1 MNIGVVVF
9 PGSNCE
15 LDTQHVLKNLL
26 GQKVNLLW
34 HEQRDLEGSDVVIL
48 PGGFSYG
55 DYLRTGA
62 IARFSPIMESVIEF
76 ATKGKPVLGICNGF
90 QILIECGLL
99 PGALIT
105 NGSMR
110 FVSDHI
116 ILKIESDNSIYTSKY
131 DHSQLLKMPIAHIG
145 GSFFA
150 DDDTLEEIEGNDQ
163 VAFRYCDAEG
173 NVSSASNPTASIGN
187 IAGIYNKEGNVL
199 GLMPH
204 PERASENLLG
214 SSDGLGLF
222 ESLILFNQ

>member
-26 GQKVNLLW
+26 GQEVNLLW
-34 HEQRDLEGSDVVIL
+34 HEQRDLEGADVVIL

-76 ATKGKPVLGICNGF
+76 AAKGNPLLGICNGF
-90 QILIECGLL
+90 QILLECGLL
-99 PGALIT
+99 PGALVT
-105 NGSMR
+105 NGSLK
-110 FVSDHI
+110 FISDDV

-150 DDDTLEEIEGNDQ
+150 DDDTLEEIEGNNR

-173 NVSSASNPTASIGN
+173 KVNSKSNPNASIGN
-187 IAGIYNKEGNVL
+187 IAGIYNEEGNIL

-204 PERASENLLG
+204 PERASESLLG
-214 SSDGLGLF
+214 STDGLGLF
-222 ESLILFNQ
+222 ESLISFN

>member
-1 MNIGVVVF
+1 MKIGIVVF

-26 GQKVNLLW
+26 GQDVIMLW

-76 ATKGKPVLGICNGF
+76 AAKGKPLIGICNGF
-90 QILIECGLL
+90 QILLECGLL
-99 PGALIT
+99 PGALVT
-105 NGSMR
+105 NGSLK
-110 FVSDHI
+110 FISDDVI
-116 ILKIESDNSIYTSKY
+116 IRVETESSIYTSKY
-131 DHSQLLKMPIAHIG
+131 EKSQLLKMPIAHIG

-150 DDDTLEEIEGNDQ
+150 DDDTLEEIESDGR

-173 NVSSASNPTASIGN
+173 KVNSKSNPNASLGN

-204 PERASENLLG
+204 PERASESLLG
-214 SSDGLGLF
+214 STDGLGLF
-222 ESLILFNQ
+222 ESLISFN

>member
-1 MNIGVVVF
+1 MKIGIVVF

-26 GQKVNLLW
+26 GQDVIMLW

-76 ATKGKPVLGICNGF
+76 AAKGKPLIGICNGF
-90 QILIECGLL
+90 QILLECGLL
-99 PGALIT
+99 PGALVT
-105 NGSMR
+105 NGSLK
-110 FVSDHI
+110 FISDDVI
-116 ILKIESDNSIYTSKY
+116 IRVETESSIYTSKY
-131 DHSQLLKMPIAHIG
+131 EKSQLLKMPIAHIG

-150 DDDTLEEIEGNDQ
+150 DDDTLEEIESDGQ
-163 VAFRYCDAEG
+163 VAFRYCDTKG
-173 NVSSASNPTASIGN
+173 NVNSKSNPNASLGN

-204 PERASENLLG
+204 PERASESLLG
-214 SSDGLGLF
+214 STDGLGLF
-222 ESLILFNQ
+222 ESLISFN

>member
-1 MNIGVVVF
+1 MKIGVVVF

-15 LDTQHVLKNLL
+15 LDTQHVLQNLL
-26 GQKVNLLW
+26 GQEVKMLW
-34 HEQRDLEGSDVVIL
+34 HQQRDLDGSDVIIL

-90 QILIECGLL
+90 QILMECGLL
-99 PGALIT
+99 PGALVT
-105 NGSMR
+105 NGSLK
-110 FVSDHI
+110 FISDDVI
-116 ILKIESDNSIYTSKY
+116 VKVEAGNSIYTSKY

-150 DDDTLEEIEGNDQ
+150 DDDTLAEIESDDR

-173 NVSSASNPTASIGN
+173 NANSESNPNASIGN
-187 IAGIYNKEGNVL
+187 IAGIYNKKGNVL

-204 PERASENLLG
+204 PERASESVLG
-214 SSDGLGLF
+214 STDGLGLF
-222 ESLILFNQ
+222 ESLILSN

>member
-1 MNIGVVVF
+1 MKIGIVVF

-26 GQKVNLLW
+26 GQDVIMLW

-76 ATKGKPVLGICNGF
+76 AAKGKPLIGICNGF
-90 QILIECGLL
+90 QILLECGLL
-99 PGALIT
+99 PGALVT
-105 NGSMR
+105 NGS
-110 FVSDHI
+110 
-116 ILKIESDNSIYTSKY
+116 LKFISDNVIIRVETESSIYTSKY
-131 DHSQLLKMPIAHIG
+131 EKSQLLKMPIAHIG

-150 DDDTLEEIEGNDQ
+150 DDDTLEEIESDGR
-163 VAFRYCDAEG
+163 VAFRYCDAKG
-173 NVSSASNPTASIGN
+173 NANSKSNPNASLGN

-204 PERASENLLG
+204 PERASESLLG
-214 SSDGLGLF
+214 STDGLGLF
-222 ESLILFNQ
+222 ESLISFN